1 MDKLVKAI
9 SDEYTDIII
18 QNYGID
24 KPADIKE
31 IKELYSRLF
40 SFEMKETYKLFLK
53 DRMKV

>member
-18 QNYGID
+18 QNYGINNI
-24 KPADIKE
+24 ADIKE

-40 SFEMKETYKLFLK
+40 SFEMKKTYKLFLK

>member
-18 QNYGID
+18 QNYGINSI
-24 KPADIKE
+24 ADIKE

>member
-1 MDKLVKAI
+1 MNKLIQAI
-9 SDEYTDIII
+9 ASEYADVIIK
-18 QNYGID
+18 NYCID

-40 SFEMKETYKLFLK
+40 SFEMKKTYKLFLK

>member
-18 QNYGID
+18 QNYGINSI
-24 KPADIKE
+24 ADIKE

-40 SFEMKETYKLFLK
+40 SFEMKKTYKFFLK
-53 DRMKV
+53 DRMKI

>member
-18 QNYGID
+18 QNYGINSI
-24 KPADIKE
+24 ADIKE

-40 SFEMKETYKLFLK
+40 SFEMKKTYKLFLK